1 MAEQIALIR
10 MRPVWARVPLALV
23 ALLALGASW
32 YAVRWGIGD
41 TMAEYAP
48 VSYERDPTAAF
59 ETAESAVRL
68 APTDPL
74 SHLMLARLYRVGF
87 DPEELPRALEEYE
100 RAASLAPNDYL
111 IWMEMG
117 RARAASGDAEGGV
130 AALRRAVAL
139 APNYAEPRWHLGNA
153 LLRAGRADE
162 AFVEL
167 RRAADADPE
176 KYRPQAFNLAWQV
189 YDQNMPRVIEAVGT
203 TPAAR
208 AQLVGVLI
216 GRARLDDAVAVW
228 SSLSA
233 QEKRAQPDA
242 GGAVARALYER
253 RQYHRALQVLGE
265 AGLAGQGESL
275 GTISNAGFESDIELP
290 GKQFFQ
296 WQVSPTAGTQVA
308 LDARTAHGGRR
319 SLRLLFNV
327 SGRID
332 FRNVWQT
339 VAVEPSTRY
348 RLTYFVRTDDLK
360 SAATLATF
368 ISDAASETTAL
379 GQSAPV
385 PAGTND
391 WQQAAVDFTTGAQTE
406 AVVVRLVRAGCPD
419 ESCPIYGKIWYDD
432 FDLQRSGG
440 RTAAR

>member
-1 MAEQIALIR
+1 MEQIALIR
-10 MRPVWARVPLALV
+10 LRPVWARVLL
-23 ALLALGASW
+23 ALLAAVALAASW
-32 YAVRWGIGD
+32 YALRWGVGD

-48 VSYERDPTAAF
+48 VSYETNPTAAF
-59 ETAESAVRL
+59 ETAEAAARL
-68 APTDPL
+68 APDDPL
-74 SHLMLARLYRVGF
+74 SHLTLARLYRVSF
-87 DPEELPRALEEYE
+87 DPDELPRSLAEYE

-117 RARAASGDAEGGV
+117 RARASAGDAEGGV
-130 AALRRAVAL
+130 VALRRAVAL

-162 AFVEL
+162 AFAEL

-176 KYRPQAFNLAWQV
+176 RYRAQAFNLAWQV
-189 YDQNMPRVIEAVGT
+189 FDQNMPRVIEAVGE

-208 AQLVGVLI
+208 AQLVRVLV
-216 GRARLDDAVAVW
+216 GRGRLDDAVAVW

-233 QEKRAQPDA
+233 PEKRAQAEA
-242 GGAVARALYER
+242 GEAVARSLYEQMKYR
-253 RQYHRALQVLGE
+253 SALQVLNE
-265 AGLAGQGESL
+265 AGQAGQVASL
-275 GTISNAGFESDIELP
+275 GTISNGGFESDIGQP
-290 GKQFFQ
+290 GRQFFQ
-296 WQVSPTAGTQVA
+296 WQVGPTPGAQVV

-319 SLRLLFNV
+319 SLRVFFNA
-327 SGRID
+327 SGQVD
-332 FRNVWQT
+332 FRNVSQV

-360 SAATLATF
+360 SAATLAT
-368 ISDAASETTAL
+368 IVSDAASETVTL

-385 PAGTND
+385 PSGTND
-391 WQQAAVDFTTGAQTE
+391 WQQAAFEFTTGAQTG
-406 AVVVRLVRAGCPD
+406 AVVVRLVRVACPE

-440 RTAAR
+440 RAAAH